1 MRTTLSI
8 PPEKIEELVRVTGA
22 GTKRK
27 AVETAID
34 AFLVRARMKKMKS
47 LKGKVGIDDSWRKA
61 RELDLAGR

>member
-22 GTKRK
+22 ASKRQ

-34 AFLVRARMKKMKS
+34 SFLVRARMKRMKS
-47 LKGKVGIDDSWRKA
+47 LKGKVNIDDSWKKA
-61 RELDLAGR
+61 RELDLARR